1 MPVVQGIAPQFISAS
16 YDANGNGKVGE
27 QDFSPFLSQFGKAPR
42 TEAPQAYR
50 FDYDRNDHMGLGD
63 FASFI
68 RNGGKTDGSS
78 ATRFARIVPQPS
90 EEFILKKE
98 TLEFADSV
106 YDF

>member
-1 MPVVQGIAPQFISAS
+1 MPVAQGIAPEFISAP
-16 YDANGNGKVGE
+16 YAANGDGKIGVH
-27 QDFSPFLSQFGKAPR
+27 DFSPFLSQFGKAPR

-50 FDYDRNDHMGLGD
+50 FDYDRNGHMGLGD

-68 RNGGKTDGSS
+68 REGGKIDGSS

-90 EEFILKKE
+90 EEFILTKE
-98 TLEFADSV
+98 ALEFDDSV